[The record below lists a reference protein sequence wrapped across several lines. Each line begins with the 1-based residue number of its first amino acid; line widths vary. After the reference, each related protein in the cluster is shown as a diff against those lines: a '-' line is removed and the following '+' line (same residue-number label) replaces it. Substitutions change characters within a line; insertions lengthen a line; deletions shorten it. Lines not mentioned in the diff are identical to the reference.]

1 MALLCR
7 FCCHYLRC
15 KSLLTSVHSY
25 HALRLHKFGVVV
37 SNQRQNQPRMLAVL
51 QAIGLSLDSALA
63 FWRSEFAKGGMTD
76 DKFKKEHHYGIRHS
90 YGKEG
95 KRVDYTPASCIN
107 VIMSNPQAVRCIP
120 T

>member
-1 MALLCR
+1 
-7 FCCHYLRC
+7 
-15 KSLLTSVHSY
+15 
-25 HALRLHKFGVVV
+25 
-37 SNQRQNQPRMLAVL
+37 MLAVL

-107 VIMSNPQAVRCIP
+107 VIMSNPQAVRCVHP
-120 T
+120 VCNQLD

>member
-1 MALLCR
+1 MQANRLSLHSTLVFGRANLL
-7 FCCHYLRC
+7 
-15 KSLLTSVHSY
+15 
-25 HALRLHKFGVVV
+25 G
-37 SNQRQNQPRMLAVL
+37 M

-63 FWRSEFAKGGMTD
+63 FWRSEFAKGGMSD

-107 VIMSNPQAVRCIP
+107 VIMSNPQAVMRSPFMSVLYSRSCLWYLHDV
-120 T
+120 